1 MLWAEDSDYVDPVVV
16 HVVDD
21 VGEVVKDS
29 GWICDDTDTATLEE
43 APSVLG
49 TELSPGA
56 HLANLER
63 TLEVTGALL
72 GHFDAAGGTR

>member
-43 APSVLG
+43 APS
-49 TELSPGA
+49 SSA
-56 HLANLER
+56 QS
-63 TLEVTGALL
+63 
-72 GHFDAAGGTR
+72 

>member
-21 VGEVVKDS
+21 VGKVVKDS

-56 HLANLER
+56 HL
-63 TLEVTGALL
+63 VMPMSGPVL
-72 GHFDAAGGTR
+72 GHGLWFGKRNGYGT